1 MLLQILGAQISL
13 IGSLGVSVRYN
24 VSTRIKSNSL
34 KLISMKKRTIL
45 PRLLLAAGLVLAGS
59 AAQAE
64 EVKGNAAAANAK
76 VWLCVGC
83 HSIPE
88 YRADYPLVYKVPMIG
103 GQNAAYIASSLAAY
117 KKGERKHP
125 TMRAIAGSLSDQ
137 DMADLGEYYAAQTA
151 SSPKN
156 PLK

>member
-1 MLLQILGAQISL
+1 MSQIRPLD
-13 IGSLGVSVRYN
+13 VSVRYN
-24 VSTRIKSNSL
+24 SLTRIKSNSL
-34 KLISMKKRTIL
+34 KLMSMKKRTIL
-45 PRLLLAAGLVLAGS
+45 PRLLLVASLALAGF
-59 AAQAE
+59 AAQAD
-64 EVKGNAAAANAK
+64 EVKGNVASANAK

-103 GQNAAYIASSLAAY
+103 GQNAGYIASALAAY